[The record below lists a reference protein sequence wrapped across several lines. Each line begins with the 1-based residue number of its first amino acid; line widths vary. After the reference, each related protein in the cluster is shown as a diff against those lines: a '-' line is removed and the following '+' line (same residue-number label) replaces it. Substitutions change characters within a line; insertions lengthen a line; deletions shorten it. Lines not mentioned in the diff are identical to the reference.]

1 MSKKEK
7 SIEDKLKEQID
18 AGKIVFDAGS
28 ETKLKKELLQENTG
42 TQVTEDLQKLVY
54 KLSTLANIRVSSLVR
69 SSGHHGSGKAVDIGN
84 EEVAGSL
91 LPSIATDTEVTNN
104 KIDEIIFDAKVTN
117 STYDRNKWNYDQG
130 TKHKYDSATLDAHK
144 NHIHFAVK

>member
-1 MSKKEK
+1 MGKKEK

-18 AGKIVFDAGS
+18 AGKIIFDTGS

-42 TQVTEDLQKLVY
+42 TKVTEDLQKLVHR
-54 KLSTLANIRVSSLVR
+54 LSTIANIRVSSLIR
-69 SSGHHGSGKAVDIGN
+69 NSGHHGSGKAVDIGN
-84 EEVAGSL
+84 EEVAKSL
-91 LPSIATDTEVTNN
+91 LPGIATDTEVANN
-104 KIDEIIFDAKVTN
+104 KIDEIIFDAKVAD

-130 TKHKYDSATLDAHK
+130 SKHDYNSATLDDHK